1 MMKIQRAYVEAGG
14 GQIHYRWLEGADE
27 TPIVFL
33 HQTASSSAMYE
44 KLMARLA
51 GDRPQYAFDTPGF
64 GQSDPPPPAP
74 TVASYARAI
83 LAAARELGIDRFHV
97 FGHHTGATIGC
108 EIAASA
114 PDRVASLTMAGP
126 PYMDA
131 AAREFWTNKTEAMVI
146 QADGRHVMAAW
157 ERAQALDPDP
167 DLAVVQRETV
177 DTLRAGTR
185 WHEAY
190 LAVFSYDM
198 PARFSALRCPVMMLS
213 GRHDVL
219 LSHQEEACAAHP
231 DAYGVTLEGGT
242 YVIDDHP
249 ELVAA
254 EVRTFLSTASTRG

>member
-157 ERAQALDPDP
+157 ERAQALDPRPGPGGGAAGDRRHAAGG
-167 DLAVVQRETV
+167 DALARGLPGRLQLRHAGAV
-177 DTLRAGTR
+177 LRA
-185 WHEAY
+185 
-190 LAVFSYDM
+190 
-198 PARFSALRCPVMMLS
+198 ALSC
-213 GRHDVL
+213 D
-219 LSHQEEACAAHP
+219 
-231 DAYGVTLEGGT
+231 DAKRQ
-242 YVIDDHP
+242 
-249 ELVAA
+249 A
-254 EVRTFLSTASTRG
+254 